1 MNPFFGGAIGWSLFV
16 SWGRFVSLLFVRI
29 ASFVVVIVSSVVVVG
44 FEALFLAMLLLCS
57 ALSLSLSFSLFLLWI
72 LYTLKKGCGEITN
85 VYFFLFFFSQNGVI
99 GANQMLPR
107 WIKRSPRRKYSQ
119 EQPFDRFKLQ
129 HFASR
134 VRKLLAQF
142 WFLSTGGGL
151 NAKHPGQRTGIETGS
166 LC

>member
-1 MNPFFGGAIGWSLFV
+1 
-16 SWGRFVSLLFVRI
+16 VRI

-57 ALSLSLSFSLFLLWI
+57 ALLSLSLSLSVLVVNF
-72 LYTLKKGCGEITN
+72 
-85 VYFFLFFFSQNGVI
+85 VYFKEGVWRDNKRLFFLFFFSQNGVI

-134 VRKLLAQF
+134 VRKLLGQF
-142 WFLSTGGGL
+142 
-151 NAKHPGQRTGIETGS
+151 
-166 LC
+166 